1 MQHQRYFLS
10 VDVSLGKLW
19 EIICNHKIIR
29 QIPIFIPIQ
38 FLNRFHGNAIPTVVF
53 EASFFHRIFFPCSF
67 LGKSKRAGSLVYN
80 DQTIRLYPSLQ
91 RKLTQTERV
100 SFLLFAALISLH
112 LLRAVHDSISFHLRH
127 SSSDHLL
134 PFSNDSPSSPIF
146 TLLSSY
152 LSVSL
157 LSSWAPTIPYRNLSC
172 ASSIFLR
179 TVSLS
184 LLQGNRP
191 NADAA
196 GVHPAKIARLSRQP
210 IRAHTYVRTSGTFAI
225 GNFVSSKSIKLGF
238 HFDVV
243 NE

>member
-1 MQHQRYFLS
+1 M
-10 VDVSLGKLW
+10 

-134 PFSNDSPSSPIF
+134 PFSNDSPSSPTPF
-146 TLLSSY
+146 SLLLSIRLAPLFSRTDHT
-152 LSVSL
+152 LSQS
-157 LSSWAPTIPYRNLSC
+157 
-172 ASSIFLR
+172 FLR
-179 TVSLS
+179 VQHFSE
-184 LLQGNRP
+184 NRL
-191 NADAA
+191 ALAAA
-196 GVHPAKIARLSRQP
+196 GQSPKR
-210 IRAHTYVRTSGTFAI
+210 
-225 GNFVSSKSIKLGF
+225 
-238 HFDVV
+238 
-243 NE
+243 